1 MWTKQIW
8 RKIWIFSLF
17 VHFALAKHSYIPS
30 PHRKI
35 MCTSS
40 SSSSL
45 IRLYFWKNVNSAT
58 FFCKCLTTAA
68 QVAAYQHQVQ
78 KKTKWKVKYSK
89 EIFNKI
95 FANIDNFLS
104 ADCCSTDQTNKC
116 KNAKEALLQSWQ
128 QLGIKYVNSTSSS
141 FKRDLIF
148 TNCIYLMLE

>member
-78 KKTKWKVKYSK
+78 KKTKWMVKYSK

-95 FANIDNFLS
+95 FANIWQLFECRLLQDRP
-104 ADCCSTDQTNKC
+104 DQQMQKC
-116 KNAKEALLQSWQ
+116 KR
-128 QLGIKYVNSTSSS
+128 GPSSVLTTARHQICQ
-141 FKRDLIF
+141 FDIF
-148 TNCIYLMLE
+148 VI